1 MILAIDGFVLSVFL
15 VFCRVGACVMQVPG
29 MASAR
34 VPARVRLFFALAI
47 SVIVTPMLAG
57 LDVIERMATVKLV
70 WVIFAEI
77 SIGMTIGLVARIYM
91 TALEFAAAMIANM
104 IGLNGLGTGIE
115 HDEQAAVVTSL
126 VTVTATLILLIG
138 DLHGMLITF
147 LVASYTTLPIGV
159 PSDVASALKLVVETL
174 GVAFLLGLQLS
185 APFIVYG
192 LLVNLM
198 FGVLG
203 KLVPQ
208 IPSYFISVPFLA
220 IGGLVLLYLL
230 FSNMLQVF
238 ARAIGAGLMRL

>member
-1 MILAIDGFVLSVFL
+1 
-15 VFCRVGACVMQVPG
+15 
-29 MASAR
+29 
-34 VPARVRLFFALAI
+34 
-47 SVIVTPMLAG
+47 
-57 LDVIERMATVKLV
+57 
-70 WVIFAEI
+70 
-77 SIGMTIGLVARIYM
+77 
-91 TALEFAAAMIANM
+91 
-104 IGLNGLGTGIE
+104 
-115 HDEQAAVVTSL
+115 VVTSL

-159 PSDVASALKLVVETL
+159 PSDVAAALKLVVETL

-230 FSNMLQVF
+230 FYNMLQVF